1 MIDTH
6 KHQGK
11 RKKLVDLLA
20 SQGIED
26 KNVLNAIN
34 AIPRH
39 WFIDSAFEDFAY
51 EDKAFPIASHQ
62 TISNPFTVAFQTQ
75 LLQLHIDEKVLE
87 IGTGSGYQTAVLL
100 KMKAEVFT
108 IERQK
113 SLVDF
118 SRVMFKKLNVKPKVQ
133 RFGDGYEGLPMFA
146 PFDKILVTAG
156 APFVPKKLLEQLKIG
171 GILVIPL
178 GMSDQIMTTILR
190 LGDNSFEKTEFG
202 KCQFVPM
209 LEQTSKLR

>member
-1 MIDTH
+1 MTDTH
-6 KHQGK
+6 KHKGK

-34 AIPRH
+34 DIPRH
-39 WFIDSAFEDFAY
+39 CFIDSAFEDFAY

-75 LLQLHIDEKVLE
+75 LLQLHPEEKVLE

-100 KMKAEVFT
+100 KMKAEVYT

-118 SRVMFKKLNVKPKVQ
+118 SRNMFKKLNLKPKVQ
-133 RFGDGYEGLPMFA
+133 RFGDGYKGLPMFA

-171 GILVIPL
+171 GILVIPI
-178 GMSDQIMTTILR
+178 GSSSQIMTTIMR
-190 LGDNSFEKTEFG
+190 LDENSFEKTEFG
-202 KCQFVPM
+202 NCQFVPM
-209 LEQTSKLR
+209 LEQTSKMQ